1 MAFTM
6 RENLPAL
13 LLILKWQLWCRKRIL
28 TFENACYQISL
39 RAIIL
44 CDFANIIFKEKK
56 GLQIRFYCIAIE
68 LICCVL
74 QQTDVCLMRQYFKI
88 FLFSCVTLP
97 CVQLL
102 RMPAAPDQC
111 SRDLIACLP
120 TLNQRI
126 QLCDS
131 VFRPVFINT
140 ALVCSQ

>member
-1 MAFTM
+1 M

-44 CDFANIIFKEKK
+44 CDFANIIFKDKK
-56 GLQIRFYCIAIE
+56 GLQMRSIPFYCIAMG

-102 RMPAAPDQC
+102 RMPAADDQWP
-111 SRDLIACLP
+111 RDLIVCLQ

-126 QLCDS
+126 QLCNS

-140 ALVCSQ
+140 VLVCSQ